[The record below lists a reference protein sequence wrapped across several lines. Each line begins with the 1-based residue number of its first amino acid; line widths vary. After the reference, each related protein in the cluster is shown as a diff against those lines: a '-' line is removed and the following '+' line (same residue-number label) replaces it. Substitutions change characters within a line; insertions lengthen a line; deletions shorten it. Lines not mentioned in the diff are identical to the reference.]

1 MLFVIALFSLLLL
14 VLLHELGHFFV
25 AKKYGVKV
33 EELGIGIPPRI
44 FGIKVGETLYSLNWL
59 PLGAFVR
66 LEGEED
72 REGGPRSFNSKSILQ
87 RSLIIA
93 AGVIAFWIIAAF
105 IFGILGAVS
114 GIPMQVSDDEIA
126 VTNAKVQIVGIAPD
140 SPAEAAG
147 IELGDFLVE
156 IQGEKF
162 STVGGIQDSISGYL
176 GEATSFVFER
186 QGDEIELSLIPRE
199 NPPESEGAIGV
210 ALARTA
216 LVRHSWL
223 QAPYK
228 GVQLSGNLTLTILKG
243 FGSLITSVSKGDGL
257 PAGMQVMGP
266 LGIVDTLKNA
276 FSLGVPYYFYFL
288 GLLSIYL
295 AIFNALPIPAV
306 DGGRLLFLAIEAI
319 RRKPLPERIER
330 GTNNI
335 VFIALIILMIWVTIK
350 DIIRIF

>member
-1 MLFVIALFSLLLL
+1 MLFVFALFSLLIL

-66 LEGEED
+66 LEGEEG
-72 REGGPRSFNSKSILQ
+72 RKGGSRSFNSRSILQ
-87 RSLIIA
+87 RSLIVA
-93 AGVIAFWIIAAF
+93 AGVIAFWIIAVF
-105 IFGILGAVS
+105 IFGILGVVS
-114 GIPMQVSDDEIA
+114 GIPMQVSDDEKG
-126 VTNAKVQIVGIAPD
+126 VTDARVQIVGIAPN

-147 IELGDFLVE
+147 IELGDFIVE
-156 IQGEKF
+156 IQGEEL
-162 STVGGIQDSISGYL
+162 STVGGIQISISERL
-176 GEATSFVFER
+176 GETTSFVLQR
-186 QGDEIELSLIPRE
+186 QGESIELSLIPRE
-199 NPPESEGAIGV
+199 NPPENEGAIGV
-210 ALARTA
+210 ALTRTA

-228 GVQLSGNLTLTILKG
+228 GVIISGNLTLTILKG
-243 FGSLITSVSKGDGL
+243 FGSLITSLLKGDGM

-266 LGIVDTLKNA
+266 LGIVDTLKDA
-276 FSLGVPYYFYFL
+276 FSLGIAYYFYFL

-306 DGGRLLFLAIEAI
+306 DGGRLLFLMIEAV
-319 RRKPLPERIER
+319 RRKPLPERIEH

-335 VFIALIILMIWVTIK
+335 VFVALIIVMIWVTIK

>member
-1 MLFVIALFSLLLL
+1 MLFALALFSLLVL

-44 FGIKVGETLYSLNWL
+44 FGIKFGETLYSLNWL

-66 LEGEED
+66 LEGEEERD
-72 REGGPRSFNSKSILQ
+72 GGPRSFNSRTILE
-87 RSLIIA
+87 RSFIVA

-105 IFGILGAVS
+105 IFGILGAAI
-114 GIPMQVSDDEIA
+114 GIPMQISDEETGVKD
-126 VTNAKVQIVGIAPD
+126 AKVQIVGIAPD

-147 IELGDFLVE
+147 VELGDFVVE
-156 IQGEKF
+156 IEGKELD
-162 STVGGIQDSISGYL
+162 TVGGIQESILENL
-176 GEATSFVFER
+176 GKETSFILQR
-186 QGDEIELSLIPRE
+186 QGESVELSLVPRKD
-199 NPPESEGAIGV
+199 PPKNEGSIGV

-223 QAPYK
+223 AAPYE
-228 GVQLSGNLTLTILKG
+228 GVKISGTLTLTILKG
-243 FGSLITSVSKGDGL
+243 FGSLIGSLTKGEGV
-257 PAGMQVMGP
+257 PSGMQVMGP

-276 FSLGVPYYFYFL
+276 FSLGIAYYFYFL

-330 GTNNI
+330 GTNTV
-335 VFIALIILMIWVTIK
+335 VFVALIIFMIWVTIK

>member
-1 MLFVIALFSLLLL
+1 MLFVIALFSLLIL
-14 VLLHELGHFFV
+14 VLLHELGHFFA

-72 REGGPRSFNSKSILQ
+72 RKGGPRSFNSKSILQ
-87 RSLIIA
+87 RSIIVA

-126 VTNAKVQIVGIAPD
+126 VTNAKVQIIGIAPN

-147 IELGDFLVE
+147 VELGDFLVE

-162 STVGGIQDSISGYL
+162 NTVGSIQESISERL
-176 GEATSFVFER
+176 GETTSFVLQR
-186 QGDEIELSLIPRE
+186 QGDEVELSLMPRE
-199 NPPESEGAIGV
+199 NPPEGEGAIGV
-210 ALARTA
+210 ALVRTA
-216 LVRHSWL
+216 LVRHSFL
-223 QAPYK
+223 EAPYK
-228 GVQLSGNLTLTILKG
+228 GVQLSGSLTLTILKG

-276 FSLGVPYYFYFL
+276 FSLGVAYYFYFL

-306 DGGRLLFLAIEAI
+306 DGGRLLFLAIEAV

-330 GTNNI
+330 GTN
-335 VFIALIILMIWVTIK
+335 
-350 DIIRIF
+350 